1 MYRDLA
7 LLVAF
12 FPKKVYFIS
21 SSLKKE
27 SHRDMTDFWVI
38 MKSRHLIR
46 RDKQK
51 AHMQEQNRNYLPS
64 SISEAAQPVT
74 EEQGRSAFPMTGP
87 VEESISSV
95 HSSERVRLRQG
106 VMHVR
111 IRHFYC
117 TLEELFDPSLHGIPF
132 VVGTGTGRPNEPG
145 RVIDVS
151 PAAQRLGVSPGMPL
165 RRAYRLAPRARFLP
179 GSYER
184 YQPILR
190 QVKECYRAYSRIIET
205 IPLADA
211 YIDLRGCEI
220 PFDSPVSLAE
230 RLCAELTNLGLVPQI
245 GIANGKALAELAALV
260 SRRDNRQGV
269 LYIPQGREPSFV
281 QTLPLSMLLQ
291 VRAAGAGSPGALPD
305 LEEHDSSGSRP
316 PDVEGRGDQMDA
328 AAIAEAVSH
337 FKDFGITTF
346 SQVSLL
352 GEAGLSRRLGQ
363 LGTWIYHLACGEDT
377 TLVVPDAPPLS
388 QNARMR
394 FHHAADPDETC
405 EAIRKLA
412 TYLGERLREQR
423 LKGRVIALMLWPNRP
438 VRDTRR
444 LVMAEDGEEVA
455 VTAAEETIGGQM
467 VLGRHTD
474 EANVI
479 AHHILMLFAHYHR
492 PANRYLQVQVRI
504 GDIVSTS
511 PSNYTPPLRPHGR
524 LTRKL

>member
-1 MYRDLA
+1 
-7 LLVAF
+7 
-12 FPKKVYFIS
+12 
-21 SSLKKE
+21 
-27 SHRDMTDFWVI
+27 
-38 MKSRHLIR
+38 
-46 RDKQK
+46 
-51 AHMQEQNRNYLPS
+51 MQEQNQNRLPK
-64 SISEAAQPVT
+64 SISETVQPVT
-74 EEQGRSAFPMTGP
+74 EEQNRSAFPTTGP
-87 VEESISSV
+87 VGVNSMAAQAA
-95 HSSERVRLRQG
+95 ERVRLRQG

-117 TLEELFDPSLHGIPF
+117 TLEELFDPSLRGTPF

-190 QVKECYRAYSRIIET
+190 QVKECYRVYSRIIES

-220 PFDSPVSLAE
+220 PFDSPVTLAE
-230 RLCAELTNLGLVPQI
+230 KLCGELTHLGLVPLI
-245 GIANGKALAELAALV
+245 GIANGKAIAELAALM
-260 SRRDNRQGV
+260 SRKDGRQGV
-269 LYIPQGREPSFV
+269 LYIPQGREASFV

-291 VRAAGAGSPGALPD
+291 VRAAGAGSPVSLPD
-305 LEEHDSSGSRP
+305 LDEHDSTGSRP
-316 PDVEGRGDQMDA
+316 SDVEGRSEQVDSVA
-328 AAIAEAVSH
+328 VAEAVSH

-346 SQVSLL
+346 AQVSLL
-352 GEAGLSRRLGQ
+352 CEEGLSRRLGQ
-363 LGTWIYHLACGEDT
+363 LGAWTYQLSCGDDT
-377 TLVVPDAPPLS
+377 SLVVPDAPPLS

-394 FHHAADPDETC
+394 FNHAADADETC

-412 TYLGERLREQR
+412 NYLSERMREQR

-438 VRDTRR
+438 VRNTRR

-455 VTAAEETIGGQM
+455 VTAAEETLGGQM
-467 VLGRHTD
+467 VLSRHTD
-474 EANVI
+474 EANLI
-479 AHHILMLFAHYHR
+479 AHHILILFAHYHR
-492 PANRYLQVQVRI
+492 PSSHYLQVQVRI
-504 GDIVSTS
+504 GDIISTA
-511 PSNYTPPLRPHGR
+511 PGNYTPPLRPHGR